1 MATYRKCGFCG
12 SNVTVHQTKCPY
24 CYRDLRAVREG
35 GRTEGSGG
43 GKLFRK
49 GLFYVIMAGG
59 AYAIATGRT
68 PLDLT
73 FNMPEIVTNMVL
85 PGVVLLGAVLMF
97 IGIIRALT
105 G

>member
-1 MATYRKCGFCG
+1 MTNYRRCGFCG

-24 CYRDLRAVREG
+24 CYRDLKVILG
-35 GRTEGSGG
+35 GRTESSGG

-49 GLFYVIMAGG
+49 GLFYVIVAGA
-59 AYAIATGRT
+59 AYAVINGKT

-73 FNMPEIVTNMVL
+73 FNVPEIVSNVVL
-85 PGVVLLGAVLMF
+85 PGVVLLGVVLMF

>member
-1 MATYRKCGFCG
+1 MTNYRRCGFCG

-24 CYRDLRAVREG
+24 CYRDLKVVLG
-35 GRTEGSGG
+35 GRTESSGG
-43 GKLFRK
+43 GKFFRK

-59 AYAIATGRT
+59 AYAIIMDKT
-68 PLDLT
+68 PLHMTL
-73 FNMPEIVTNMVL
+73 NVPEIVPNMVL